1 MEEKAQLLELILS
14 AAAGPASGVVV
25 ALLCLAGFGWFL
37 IKYLLPQQERQLDKV
52 LEDHKEDRKVF
63 EKSVTT
69 MTRRLDKIEE
79 DLVVIKTKI

>member
-1 MEEKAQLLELILS
+1 MEENAQLLELILS
-14 AAAGPASGVVV
+14 AVAGPASGVAV
-25 ALLCLAGFGWFL
+25 ALLCLSGFGWFL

-69 MTRRLDKIEE
+69 MTKRLDKIEE